1 MPKVKAT
8 TVPEY
13 IKAAPKEAQKHLK
26 ELRSI
31 LKDVAPKATEAIK
44 WGSPVLEG
52 KRILFA
58 YSAHKSHVNFMP
70 THSSLTPFKKEL
82 EEFNIGKDTLQL
94 PYDRPIPTALIKKI
108 AMHRLIDVE
117 TNGALWMG

>member
-13 IKAAPKEAQKHLK
+13 IKAAPKEARKHLT

-52 KRILFA
+52 RRILFA
-58 YSAHKSHVNFMP
+58 YSAHKSHMNFMP
-70 THSSLTPFKKEL
+70 THASLAPFEKEL
-82 EEFNIGKDTLQL
+82 EEYKTGKDTMQL
-94 PYDRPIPTALIKKI
+94 SYDQPIPTAIIKKI